1 MKSGS
6 HLEADNSQLRIS
18 SFSFSQGQSTTQKWG
33 ILLIRLGA
41 DDILHWKEVL
51 SLCTHVHTS
60 FYFNNGVVV
69 CANAVIQFLDWRFLF
84 NVRSYFSVSQKKAVY
99 LKITQ
104 KGRILQHCE
113 RCTGKFN
120 KKTWSE
126 TRVVRWRLCIISST
140 NYDRVLNFLKTKF
153 FKPLICDRKI

>member
-33 ILLIRLGA
+33 ILLIRLA

-84 NVRSYFSVSQKKAVY
+84 NVRSYFSVSQKKAAY

-104 KGRILQHCE
+104 KDRILQHCE

-120 KKTWSE
+120 KKTLSE
-126 TRVVRWRLCIISST
+126 TRLVRWRLCIISST
-140 NYDRVLNFLKTKF
+140 NYDKQLNFLYV
-153 FKPLICDRKI
+153 KISQTSDLW